1 MRSPVVCSLLLILLL
16 PTSNAL
22 ACATCLC
29 GDPTLTTMGSEKPF
43 AGRLRA
49 SVEYLTRSEITGDP
63 QTSEHKIEE
72 QRYTFSISY
81 ALNEHWIFAA
91 SLPAISKQVTRYD
104 LSQERSNGLGDMDIT
119 ARWFIGGDESFPAR
133 ELWGLQIGVRLP
145 TSTEQKTDAR
155 VMDFDAQPGAGNTIP
170 GIGIWYGYYRT
181 PWFMYLS
188 AVAQHAID
196 EGYQGYRAGDALLLT
211 AHTQYAPHYL
221 FALQF
226 SLDAR
231 WKQRD
236 SYYGEDNA
244 DSGGALIMASPG
256 ISWMP
261 VEDLI
266 VNAAYQIPAADNLY
280 GAQEEKAVLRMGLTY
295 DF

>member
-91 SLPAISKQVTRYD
+91 SLLPLPNVYEESRDVVD
-104 LSQERSNGLGDMDIT
+104 LSIRVPLRRGIAAKLDTKNVLNSPYEVTQGT
-119 ARWFIGGDESFPAR
+119 VQR
-133 ELWGLQIGVRLP
+133 E
-145 TSTEQKTDAR
+145 
-155 VMDFDAQPGAGNTIP
+155 F
-170 GIGIWYGYYRT
+170 YRT
-181 PWFMYLS
+181 GRS
-188 AVAQHAID
+188 
-196 EGYQGYRAGDALLLT
+196 
-211 AHTQYAPHYL
+211 
-221 FALQF
+221 F
-226 SLDAR
+226 SF
-231 WKQRD
+231 
-236 SYYGEDNA
+236 GF
-244 DSGGALIMASPG
+244 
-256 ISWMP
+256 SWG
-261 VEDLI
+261 
-266 VNAAYQIPAADNLY
+266 N
-280 GAQEEKAVLRMGLTY
+280 
-295 DF
+295 